1 MKGSLALL
9 LDFSKAYD
17 SLQRPFL
24 LAVLQWLGFSLKF
37 VRVVEALHQ
46 NTMCRFIVNGY
57 LSRRRNVLCV
67 IRQGCP
73 MAPLM
78 FILALDGLNRVIL
91 ARTDIDGI
99 VHRSGDRSK
108 DITVSGYADDTA
120 IYLRGSD
127 GLHRYLHTK
136 QARCST
142 V

>member
-1 MKGSLALL
+1 MKVSLALL

-73 MAPLM
+73 MAPLLY
-78 FILALDGLNRVIL
+78 ILALDGLYRVNR
-91 ARTDIDGI
+91 ARSDIDGM
-99 VHRSGDRSK
+99 VLQSCDLSE
-108 DITVSGYADDTA
+108 DITVSG
-120 IYLRGSD
+120 
-127 GLHRYLHTK
+127 
-136 QARCST
+136 
-142 V
+142 